1 MATKKCA
8 SEHCEQ
14 TFEAK
19 GARKFC
25 DLHAG
30 VKKPK
35 AAKKAAPKASINAE
49 FSRFVVPIMVDE
61 NQLDELWHKMP
72 IEEKALAIQLY
83 WDNLEA

>member
-1 MATKKCA
+1 MAIKKCA
-8 SEHCEQ
+8 SEHCEE

-25 DLHAG
+25 DLHAIG
-30 VKKPK
+30 KPK
-35 AAKKAAPKASINAE
+35 EATPEATINEE
-49 FSRFVVPIMVDE
+49 FTRFVVPIMVDE